1 MTLVCGLS
9 SVIHFYPSIL
19 IRGVGMSAAIG
30 LRRDF
35 EADELRR
42 LAAAAKDADQARRLL
57 ALAAVYD
64 GMSRAK
70 AARIGGMDRQTLRDW
85 VHRFNEQG
93 AEGLINAQSPGRPSK
108 LSLEQKEE
116 LRRLVEAGADPEKDG
131 VARWRCVD
139 LKRVIGERFGVDLS
153 EVSLG
158 RILKKLGFSHIS
170 ARPLHP
176 KQDRQAIATFKKNFP
191 ARVLETVSKLALATS
206 IEVWFQDEM
215 RVGQKNS
222 LVYQWAKKGTRPRQ
236 PKDQRYENVYVFGA
250 VCPSRDTG
258 VAIIMPYANT
268 EAMRK
273 HLKEISNAVAP
284 GAHALVILDQAGWHA
299 TRKLKI
305 PKNLT
310 MVSLPPACPEL
321 NAAENIWQYLRQT
334 YLSNRVFKNYT
345 DILDACQDAWR
356 KLLDETGRIASI
368 ATRDWAI
375 IGQL

>member
-1 MTLVCGLS
+1 L
-9 SVIHFYPSIL
+9 
-19 IRGVGMSAAIG
+19 SAAIG
-30 LRRDF
+30 LRQDF
-35 EADELRR
+35 DAATLRR
-42 LAAAAKDADQARRLL
+42 LATTVKDADQVRRLL
-57 ALAAVYD
+57 ALAGVYD
-64 GMSRAK
+64 GQSREE
-70 AARIGGMDRQTLRDW
+70 AARIGGMDRQTLCDW
-85 VHRFNEQG
+85 VHRFNEEG
-93 AEGLINAQSPGRPSK
+93 ADGLINAKSPGRPSK
-108 LSLEQKEE
+108 LSKEQMEE
-116 LRRLVEAGADPEKDG
+116 LRRLVEAGPDPEKDG

-139 LKRVIGERFGVDLS
+139 LKRVLGERFGVDLS

-158 RILKKLGFSHIS
+158 RVLKKLGFSHIS

-176 KQDRQAIATFKKNFP
+176 KQDQEAIATFKKNCFP
-191 ARVLETVSKLALATS
+191 ARVLETVSRLALATS

-236 PKDQRYENVYVFGA
+236 PKDQRYENAYLFGA
-250 VCPSRDTG
+250 VCPSRGTG

-268 EAMRK
+268 AAMRK
-273 HLKEISNAVAP
+273 HLEEISHAVAP
-284 GAHALVILDQAGWHA
+284 GAHAMVILDQAGWHT
-299 TRKLKI
+299 TRKLKV

-345 DILDACQDAWR
+345 DILDACQAAWR

-368 ATRDWAI
+368 ATRDWAM
-375 IGQL
+375 IGQTI